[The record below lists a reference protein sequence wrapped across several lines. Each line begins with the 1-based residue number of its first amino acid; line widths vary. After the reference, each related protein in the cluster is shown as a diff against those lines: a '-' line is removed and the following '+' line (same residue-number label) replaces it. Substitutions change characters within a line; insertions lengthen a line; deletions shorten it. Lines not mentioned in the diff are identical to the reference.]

1 MGELM
6 GKDLQGNELGVG
18 ITQRTWGSYSARYT
32 DSNGVRIGRNFKT
45 VDECRAWIE
54 RSVIEDKYIGKLRGS
69 AFTVQKWFRYYID
82 IIKKPVLKERT
93 VELYIHMFNRHIKS
107 ILGRIKLTAVQPLH
121 CQRVLDV
128 ASRRNL
134 ADVTIEKVRTVMHDM
149 FGSAYDYDYIASN
162 PVWKS
167 VRIYRRNPTKERVVL
182 NVSEQKAFLEEAA
195 KFREYPAFAL
205 ILQTG
210 MRIGELSAL
219 QWRDIDFQKKM
230 IHVNRTGSY
239 RNGEFRVNSPK
250 TPNSR
255 RKIPMTRKSE
265 ELLTALQDNYSV
277 FPSSPHKE
285 EGYIFINSKGMV
297 TRQYAYQKT
306 ITHIRN
312 TLGIPGIT
320 IHGLRHTFATRCIE
334 AGMRPKT
341 LQVLLG
347 HASVAITMNLYV
359 HVTQEQKEKEVNSV
373 ADRILCMDGEEY
385 GAGSSGA

>member
-1 MGELM
+1 MGR
-6 GKDLQGNELGVG
+6 DLQGNELGVG
-18 ITQRTWGSYSARYT
+18 ITQRAWGSYSARHT

-45 VDECRAWIE
+45 VEECKAWIE
-54 RSVIEDKYIGKLRGS
+54 RSVIEDKYVGKLRGS
-69 AFTVQKWFRYYID
+69 AYTVQKWFRYYID
-82 IIKKPVLKERT
+82 VIKRPVLKERT
-93 VELYIHMFNRHIKS
+93 VELYLQMYKRHINPVIGKM
-107 ILGRIKLTAVQPLH
+107 KLTAVRPLH

-128 ASRRNL
+128 ASRRNI
-134 ADVTIEKVRTVMHDM
+134 ADMTLEKIRTVMHDM
-149 FGSAYDYDYIASN
+149 FGSAYDYDYIATN
-162 PVWKS
+162 PVRKS
-167 VRIYRRNPTKERVVL
+167 VRIYRKNPTKERVVL
-182 NVSEQKAFLEEAA
+182 SVPEQKAFLAEAA
-195 KFREYPAFAL
+195 RFREYPAFAL

-219 QWRDIDFQKKM
+219 QWRDIDFQKRM
-230 IHVNRTGSY
+230 IHINRTGSY

-265 ELLTALQDNYSV
+265 EVLTDLRDRYEE
-277 FPSSPHKE
+277 FPSSKDKE
-285 EGYIFINSKGMV
+285 EGYIFINSKGKV
-297 TRQYAYQKT
+297 IRQCAYQKT
-306 ITHIRN
+306 MTHIRN

-320 IHGLRHTFATRCIE
+320 IHGLRHTFATRCVE

-373 ADRILCMDGEEY
+373 ADRILGMDEEY
-385 GAGSSGA
+385 GTGSSGA

>member
-1 MGELM
+1 M

-93 VELYIHMFNRHIKS
+93 VELYIHMFNRHINP
-107 ILGRIKLTAVQPLH
+107 IIGRMKLTAVRPLH
-121 CQRVLDV
+121 CQRVMDV

-162 PVWKS
+162 PVRKS

-219 QWRDIDFQKKM
+219 QWRDIDFKKKM
-230 IHVNRTGSY
+230 IHVDRTGSY

-265 ELLTALQDNYSV
+265 ELLERLWTQYSG
-277 FPSSPHKE
+277 FPASHHKE

-297 TRQYAYQKT
+297 TRQCAYQKT

-385 GAGSSGA
+385 GTGYSGA

>member
-1 MGELM
+1 M

-93 VELYIHMFNRHIKS
+93 VELYIHMFNRHINL
-107 ILGRIKLTAVQPLH
+107 IIGRMKLTAVRPLH

-162 PVWKS
+162 PVRKS

-182 NVSEQKAFLEEAA
+182 NVSEQKACMRSGIHTLRAA
-195 KFREYPAFAL
+195 
-205 ILQTG
+205 
-210 MRIGELSAL
+210 
-219 QWRDIDFQKKM
+219 
-230 IHVNRTGSY
+230 
-239 RNGEFRVNSPK
+239 
-250 TPNSR
+250 SR
-255 RKIPMTRKSE
+255 
-265 ELLTALQDNYSV
+265 
-277 FPSSPHKE
+277 KE
-285 EGYIFINSKGMV
+285 
-297 TRQYAYQKT
+297 
-306 ITHIRN
+306 
-312 TLGIPGIT
+312 
-320 IHGLRHTFATRCIE
+320 
-334 AGMRPKT
+334 
-341 LQVLLG
+341 
-347 HASVAITMNLYV
+347 
-359 HVTQEQKEKEVNSV
+359 
-373 ADRILCMDGEEY
+373 
-385 GAGSSGA
+385 